1 MERDRWQ
8 TARTERL
15 DWLPP
20 GCRSSRWGAPL
31 SGLGI
36 RPERAL
42 IRYAD
47 SDSGTDRA
55 SYGHV
60 PGPWSARAVAAAKM
74 ESSPARPNAVMS
86 LIEDRRRRSRME

>member
-1 MERDRWQ
+1 
-8 TARTERL
+8 L
-15 DWLPP
+15 
-20 GCRSSRWGAPL
+20 GRSSER
-31 SGLGI
+31 LGI

-47 SDSGTDRA
+47 SDLETDGA

-60 PGPWSARAVAAAKM
+60 PGPWSARADPAARM
-74 ESSPARPNAVMS
+74 DSSPARPIAVMN